1 LIFASDMTNLFY
13 LDPDPKGQPG
23 VLLLHGLGAD
33 GNSWQMQFPALIEA
47 GFRPVAPDTP
57 GFGRSPSVGKWSIQ
71 KAAGQLSSLLDE
83 IGATSVHV
91 VGLSLG
97 GTIALQF
104 ALDYPE
110 RVRKL
115 VLANTFAHLRPEK
128 WNQWIYFLQRL
139 ILVHTVGLEAQAK
152 VVAQR
157 IFPQPEQEL
166 TRIALVRT
174 ISNANPQAYRAA
186 MRSLA
191 TFNVVSRLAEIRK
204 PTLVMTGEKDTTVSY
219 KNQRVLVDRIAGARQ
234 MMIPRAGHAASIDNY
249 EMFNQGLIEFLLD

>member
-1 LIFASDMTNLFY
+1 
-13 LDPDPKGQPG
+13 
-23 VLLLHGLGAD
+23 
-33 GNSWQMQFPALIEA
+33 
-47 GFRPVAPDTP
+47 
-57 GFGRSPSVGKWSIQ
+57 
-71 KAAGQLSSLLDE
+71 
-83 IGATSVHV
+83 
-91 VGLSLG
+91 
-97 GTIALQF
+97 
-104 ALDYPE
+104 
-110 RVRKL
+110 
-115 VLANTFAHLRPEK
+115 LRPEK